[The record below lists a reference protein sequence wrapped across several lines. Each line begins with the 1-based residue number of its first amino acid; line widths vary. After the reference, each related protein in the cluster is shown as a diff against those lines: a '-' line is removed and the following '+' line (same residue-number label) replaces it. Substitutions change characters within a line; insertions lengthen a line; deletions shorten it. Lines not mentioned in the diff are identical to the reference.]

1 MKSGVRNLSLFCSCS
16 PIHYRLLLRRSAFG
30 HCEARLGGRGS
41 VGGTEAV
48 NGIQSNIASVEN
60 AHGDL
65 IRYPVD
71 STCLSW
77 DF

>member
-1 MKSGVRNLSLFCSCS
+1 M
-16 PIHYRLLLRRSAFG
+16 
-30 HCEARLGGRGS
+30 
-41 VGGTEAV
+41 GGTEAV